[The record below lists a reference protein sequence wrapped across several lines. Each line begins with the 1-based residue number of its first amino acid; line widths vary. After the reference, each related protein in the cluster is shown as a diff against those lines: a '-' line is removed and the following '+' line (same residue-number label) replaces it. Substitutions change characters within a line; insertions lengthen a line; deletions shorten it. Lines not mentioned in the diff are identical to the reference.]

1 MILHCVFLRFKSAV
15 QATEKQA
22 IYDSIRALAD
32 VIPGMNDV
40 QSGPDVS
47 PEGLNGGFRD
57 GFIVRFEN
65 AEARDTYLVHP
76 DHVAA
81 GDRIVA
87 LTDGGLA
94 GLMVFDM
101 DV

>member
-1 MILHCVFLRFKSAV
+1 MILHCVFLRFKAAV
-15 QATEKQA
+15 QLAEKQA
-22 IYDSIRALAD
+22 IYDSIAALKD
-32 VIPGMNDV
+32 VIPGILDV
-40 QSGPDVS
+40 RSGPNVS

-57 GFIVRFEN
+57 GFIVSFEN
-65 AEARDTYLVHP
+65 AEARDGYLVHP
-76 DHVAA
+76 GHVAV

-87 LTDGGLA
+87 STDGGLA